1 MPIITLTTD
10 FGTGSP
16 YMAAMKAVILGMA
29 PDATLVDIS
38 HDVPPFDMAGGA
50 FVLWLGTRHFQPG
63 VVHVGV
69 VDPGVGTERRP
80 IAFALD
86 GSFYVGP
93 DNGLFDMVIRE
104 SEMVAAAGFEPATT
118 RL

>member
-1 MPIITLTTD
+1 MP
-10 FGTGSP
+10 
-16 YMAAMKAVILGMA
+16 
-29 PDATLVDIS
+29 
-38 HDVPPFDMAGGA
+38 
-50 FVLWLGTRHFQPG
+50 PG
-63 VVHVGV
+63 WV
-69 VDPGVGTERRP
+69 VDPGVGAERRP